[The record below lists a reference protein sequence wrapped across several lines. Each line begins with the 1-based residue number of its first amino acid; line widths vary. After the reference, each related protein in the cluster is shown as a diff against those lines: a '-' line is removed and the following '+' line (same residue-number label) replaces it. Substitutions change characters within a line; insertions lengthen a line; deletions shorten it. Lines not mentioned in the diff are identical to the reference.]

1 MCPEPVEAL
10 DGDEE
15 RVRQA
20 YGPASLLVGNARERS
35 FLAPYTRCNV
45 CIASGTHVHVRF
57 SQRQVRFRQRV
68 RRNLTG

>member
-1 MCPEPVEAL
+1 MCAEPVEAL
-10 DGDEE
+10 DGGED

-45 CIASGTHVHVRF
+45 CIASGTHAHVRF
-57 SQRQVRFRQRV
+57 SQRARAFQSE
-68 RRNLTG
+68 GCAEI